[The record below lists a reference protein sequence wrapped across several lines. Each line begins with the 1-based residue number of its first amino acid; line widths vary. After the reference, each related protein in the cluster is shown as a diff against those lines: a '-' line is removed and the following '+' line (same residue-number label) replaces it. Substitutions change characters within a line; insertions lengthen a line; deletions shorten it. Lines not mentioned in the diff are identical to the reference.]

1 MRTETRPWI
10 LHLGSSVTLERTI
23 WWSQAPESDERGFQV
38 EKETNMEHALVGL
51 NSKGRG
57 GAVKGKG
64 FMMVW
69 KMGNDST
76 SGHVRAEPAEGRWSV
91 RVRVRPRQ
99 GSCSC

>member
-1 MRTETRPWI
+1 
-10 LHLGSSVTLERTI
+10 
-23 WWSQAPESDERGFQV
+23 
-38 EKETNMEHALVGL
+38 MENALVGL

-76 SGHVRAEPAEGRWSV
+76 SGHVWAEPAEGRWMV
-91 RVRVRPRQ
+91 RVRVRPGQ
-99 GSCSC
+99 GSCS